1 VSVEKRP
8 TVSSETEHAEV
19 ATTLPSARSIVLAIV
34 LAILMGL
41 VVQQVALVY
50 NAGEI
55 ESSVPPVP
63 AVMCLL
69 ALSAINPILRR
80 IKPDWRLSRGELLM
94 VYAVLVLSVAMSGRF
109 FTRNMMAFITAP
121 VYYDTLEEVQ
131 PHLPELFVPV
141 DEQAI
146 RLFYE
151 SSRTGRVP
159 WQVWLGPLATWT
171 VFLVV
176 ILGGIFCLLEL
187 FRRRWADQEHLRFPL
202 LYLPLELAEGTV
214 ETRRAFLG
222 NKLMWIGFALGF
234 MYALPVVVSP
244 IWPNFP
250 DWKITFRPFQ
260 ALTGAPWNEL
270 RRIYMRPLP
279 HLIGF
284 GYLMSTDNLFTIW
297 SSYLLQMLG
306 WVFFV
311 QYGFRR
317 PGWHT
322 GLELQQAIGGVIAL
336 AISLI
341 WANRHEFRRAAGSPD
356 PHMRLRLAGAI
367 VGFVASIW
375 FVRIAGVPWWMAAA
389 FISMLFSEA
398 LVYARIRAETGL
410 PSYYAVPFTFEER
423 DFILDVVGTDQFVGE
438 RGLAALSSFSIF
450 GWMTKSMF
458 QPTGAYHVE
467 NLELAKE
474 GNVRRSAMLW
484 LSLGS
489 VLMGLIIAYVT
500 CLDTFYDIGALS
512 AAGAEGDGYYEIR
525 WARGNYLKMIAQAHS
540 SEGFQWLPNIFRFGG
555 AGIVLGLAWMR
566 ARYVNFPWTPWGY
579 VVASTYGSTF
589 WTSFLITWA
598 AQKIVLR
605 YWGAKAHQRAIP
617 FFLGISFGYMF
628 ATIAAVIVGFS
639 VGKPFSFNAGKRLY
653 FDI

>member
-1 VSVEKRP
+1 M
-8 TVSSETEHAEV
+8 ETPKARERMKSAQRQS
-19 ATTLPSARSIVLAIV
+19 APPPSMRALVIALVLAV
-34 LAILMGL
+34 LMGL

-69 ALSAINPILRR
+69 GLAAVNPILRR
-80 IKPDWRLSRGELLM
+80 LRPGLALSRGELLT

-109 FTRNMMAFITAP
+109 FTRNMLAFITVP
-121 VYYDTLEEVQ
+121 RYYENLEEIGA
-131 PHLPELFVPV
+131 HLPALFVPE
-141 DEQAI
+141 DQRAI
-146 RLFYE
+146 TGFYE
-151 SSRTGRVP
+151 STRDGRVP
-159 WQVWLGPLATWT
+159 WRVWYGPLAAWT

-202 LYLPLELAEGTV
+202 LYLPLELSIGTA
-214 ETRRAFLG
+214 ETRRSFLG
-222 NKLMWIGFALGF
+222 NRLMWIGFALGF
-234 MYALPVVVSP
+234 WYALPVVVSP

-250 DWKITFRPFQ
+250 DWKVTFRPFQ
-260 ALTGAPWNEL
+260 SLTGAPWNEL

-297 SSYLLQMLG
+297 AGYLLQMFG
-306 WVFFV
+306 WVVFA

-317 PGWHT
+317 PGWHI
-322 GLELQQAIGGVIAL
+322 GLELQQALGGIIAL
-336 AISLI
+336 AVWLM
-341 WANRHEFRRAAGSPD
+341 WANRHAFAAAVRSTD
-356 PHMRLRLAGAI
+356 PHLRLRLVGAV
-367 VGFVASIW
+367 VGFIGAIW
-375 FVRIAGVPWWMAAA
+375 FVRVAGAPLWMSAA
-389 FISMLFSEA
+389 FISMLFAEA

-423 DFILDVVGTDQFVGE
+423 DFLLDLAGTGRFSTTQ
-438 RGLAALSSFSIF
+438 GLRELSSFSIF

-467 NLELAKE
+467 SLKLAEE
-474 GNVRRSAMLW
+474 GGLSRRSMLW
-484 LSLGS
+484 LSLGA
-489 VLMGLIIAYVT
+489 VVVGLIIAYAT
-500 CLDTFYDIGALS
+500 CLDTFYDLGALS
-512 AAGAEGDGYYEIR
+512 SAGAEGDGYYEVR
-525 WARGNYLKMIAQAHS
+525 WARGNYSKMLVAAHS
-540 SEGFQWLPNIFRFGG
+540 NRGFQWLPNLFRLGG
-555 AGIVLGLAWMR
+555 AVIVMLLAWLR
-566 ARYVNFPWTPWGY
+566 ARYVGFPFTPWGY

-598 AQKIVLR
+598 AQKLLLR
-605 YWGAKAHQRAIP
+605 YWGAKAHKRAIP

-628 ATIAAVIVGFS
+628 ATIAALAVAFS
-639 VGKPFSFNAGKRLY
+639 AGKPLSFSSGKRLY